1 MAASCAISLP
11 ILDAGPQ
18 RPAHA
23 QGPRSLEAV
32 RMLRISLTDR
42 CNLRCRYCMP
52 DEGVSFVEKE
62 RLLDVDSILS
72 IARVA
77 HGFGVRH
84 FKLTGGEPTLRSDLI
99 PVISGLR
106 SMTGVDISM
115 TTNGIHLARM
125 AAALR
130 DAGLDRLTISIDSLR
145 PIRYRDITGGGRLES
160 ALRGY
165 EAAAEM
171 LGPPKLNVVVMR
183 GINDDEL
190 VDFARFAIHHDSTV
204 RFIEFMPLGESPLA
218 DADQAEVLVDAE
230 EMVEVLSGDLGSLE
244 PLRVGFDPGVGPAR
258 LFACPGGRGRI
269 GFIHAMSRP
278 FCESCNRL
286 RLTATGTLRSCLFDG
301 GEVEL
306 SPLLGSGEDVMRDA
320 FARCTAFK
328 PEVHRGRGERA
339 MSSIGG

>member
-11 ILDAGPQ
+11 ILDDGPQ

-77 HGFGVRH
+77 YGFGVRH

-106 SMTGVDISM
+106 SMAGVDISM

-165 EAAAEM
+165 EAAAEV

-183 GINDDEL
+183 GVNDDEL

-306 SPLLGSGEDVMRDA
+306 SPLLGSGDDVMRDA

>member
-1 MAASCAISLP
+1 MDVRAAIQLP
-11 ILDAGPQ
+11 ILDDGPQ
-18 RPAHA
+18 RPVHA
-23 QGPRSLEAV
+23 LGPRSLSAV

-52 DEGVSFVEKE
+52 EEGVSFVAKE
-62 RLLDVDSILS
+62 RLLDVESILG

-84 FKLTGGEPTLRSDLI
+84 FKLTGGEPTLRSDL
-99 PVISGLR
+99 VEVVRRLR
-106 SMTGVDISM
+106 KLSDVDISM
-115 TTNGIHLARM
+115 TTNGVHLPRLVEP
-125 AAALR
+125 LR
-130 DAGLDRLTISIDSLR
+130 AAGLDRLTISIDSLR
-145 PIRYRDITGGGRLES
+145 STRYHEITGGGRLES
-160 ALRGY
+160 VLRGF
-165 EAAAEM
+165 EIAAAAF
-171 LGPPKLNVVVMR
+171 GPPKLNVVAMR
-183 GINDDEL
+183 GVNEDEI
-190 VDFARFAIHHDSTV
+190 VDFARFAMHHDSTV

-218 DADQAEVLVDAE
+218 DVDPTSVLVTAE
-230 EMVEVLSGDLGSLE
+230 EMIEILAEALGGLRPLE
-244 PLRVGFDPGVGPAR
+244 FGADPGVGPAR
-258 LFACPGGRGRI
+258 LYACPGGRGRI

-306 SPLLGSGEDVMRDA
+306 APLLGRGDRVIRDA
-320 FARCTAFK
+320 FARCASYK

>member
-1 MAASCAISLP
+1 MAVRNAIPLP
-11 ILDAGPQ
+11 ILDDGPQ

-23 QGPRSLEAV
+23 LGPRSLASV

-52 DEGVSFVEKE
+52 EDGVSFVEKD
-62 RLLDVDSILS
+62 RLLDVDSILR
-72 IARVA
+72 IAGVA

-84 FKLTGGEPTLRSDLI
+84 FKLTGGEPTLRSDL
-99 PVISGLR
+99 VAVVEGLR
-106 SMTGVDISM
+106 SLPGVDISM
-115 TTNGIHLARM
+115 TTNGVHLARM
-125 AAALR
+125 VGSLR
-130 DAGLDRLTISIDSLR
+130 NAGLDRLTISIDSLR
-145 PIRYRDITGGGRLES
+145 SNRYRDITGGGRLES
-160 ALRGY
+160 VLRGF
-165 EAAAEM
+165 EVAAETF
-171 LGPPKLNVVVMR
+171 GPPKLNVVVMR
-183 GINDDEL
+183 GVNDDEL
-190 VDFARFAIHHDSTV
+190 IDFARFAIHHDSTV

-218 DADQAEVLVDAE
+218 DADPADVLVDAE
-230 EMVEVLSGDLGSLE
+230 EMVGVLAGTLGDLE
-244 PLRVGFDPGVGPAR
+244 PLQAGADPGVGPAR

-278 FCESCNRL
+278 FCETCNRL

-306 SPLLGSGEDVMRDA
+306 APLLGQGGEVIRDA
-320 FARCTAFK
+320 FERCAAFK